1 MGPGYGNGYGS
12 WDHMGGS
19 GWWGGIV
26 MLIILLA
33 VVALIVWAVVAITR
47 GHRAPPPPG
56 VGHLLGNA
64 QTILDHRLATGEI
77 SVEEYQR
84 LSDALRTASMKAREP
99 DAAEGAGAGPG
110 TT

>member
-1 MGPGYGNGYGS
+1 MGPGYGNEYGP

-33 VVALIVWAVVAITR
+33 VVALIVWAVITITR
-47 GHRAPPPPG
+47 GHRAPPPPPPG
-56 VGHLLGNA
+56 VSHLPGNA

-77 SVEEYQR
+77 GVEEYHQ
-84 LSDALRTASMKAREP
+84 LSDALRTASMKARESG
-99 DAAEGAGAGPG
+99 AAGG
-110 TT
+110 